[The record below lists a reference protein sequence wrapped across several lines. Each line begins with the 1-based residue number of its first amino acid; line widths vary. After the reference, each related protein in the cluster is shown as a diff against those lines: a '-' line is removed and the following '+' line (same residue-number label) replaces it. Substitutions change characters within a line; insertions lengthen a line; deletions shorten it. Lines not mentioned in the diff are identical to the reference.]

1 MLRYLRYISIV
12 IAFCFALQNSYAQ
25 KLDRSVRPKP
35 AAAPSIK
42 LGDTKSFELENGLKV
57 FVVEN
62 TKLPRVSFSLVLNI
76 DPTLEGDA
84 AGLQSAFGE
93 LMSTGTTSRT
103 KEQIN
108 NEIDFMGAGLNTS
121 ATGLSASSLKKH
133 AEKLVALMADVVMN
147 PDFKSEELE
156 KIRTNMIS
164 GLAAEKDNADA
175 IIGKVQSSLVFG
187 QNHPYGEAQTEET
200 VKNIS
205 LEKCK
210 KFYATYWKPNVAYL
224 AVVGDITADEAKK
237 LIEKYFAAWKR
248 ADVPKTT
255 YPTPY
260 SLSERKVALVN
271 KAGAVQSVINVT
283 NYVDLKPGAADEVK
297 VRVMNT
303 LLGGGMS
310 SRLFMNLRETHGWT
324 YGSYSRISA
333 DRLASSFT
341 AYAKVRNAVTDSSIY
356 EIFNE
361 LNRIRN
367 EVPTK
372 AEVEGIKNYLTGI
385 FAISLEDPKTIA
397 NFAINIERYG
407 LPKDYYANYLKR
419 LSEVTAED
427 VQEMA
432 KKYIK
437 PENCWVIVVGNRDEV
452 REKLTPFAK
461 SGKVE
466 LFDNYG
472 NPVSDIK
479 PAPAGVTAQTVI
491 NSYINAIGGEKNI
504 SKIKDLSIVMNA
516 TIQGMQIEM
525 KSYQKVPNKYMMQIG
540 MGEMIFQK
548 MVYDGIKGRA
558 SGMQGN
564 QDLQGKELEEL
575 QYQAIMF
582 TETQYN
588 KLGFKTTLKGIEAI
602 DGKEAYV
609 VEITNPK
616 GSKSTEY
623 FDVKSGLKLR
633 SVRTS
638 DSPQGPITQT
648 TDYADYK
655 DVKGVKF
662 PHEIN
667 QTAGPQSFNMK
678 VKTIEVNKKLKDT
691 LFEIK

>member
-1 MLRYLRYISIV
+1 MLRFISII
-12 IAFCFALQNSYAQ
+12 IAFYFTLQFSFAQ

-62 TKLPRVSFSLVLNI
+62 TKLPRVSFSLVLNV

-84 AGLQSAFGE
+84 AGLQSVFGE
-93 LMSTGTTSRT
+93 LMSTGTSSRT
-103 KEQIN
+103 KEQLN
-108 NEIDFMGAGLNTS
+108 NEIDFMGASLNTS
-121 ATGLSASSLKKH
+121 AIGINASSLKKH
-133 AEKLVALMADVVMN
+133 AEKLIAIMADVAMN
-147 PDFKSEELE
+147 PDFKNEELE
-156 KIRTNMIS
+156 KIRINIIS
-164 GLAAEKDNADA
+164 GLAAEKDNPDA
-175 IIGKVQSSLVFG
+175 IISNVQRTLVYGK
-187 QNHPYGEAQTEET
+187 NHPYGEIQTEET

-210 KFYATYWKPNVAYL
+210 KFYDTYWKPNVAYL

-237 LIEKYFAAWKR
+237 LIEKYFAEWKP

-255 YPTPY
+255 YSTP
-260 SLSERKVALVN
+260 SNLSERKVAIVN

-283 NYVDLKPGAADEVK
+283 NYVELKPGADDEIK

-310 SRLFMNLRETHGWT
+310 SRLFLNLRETHGYT
-324 YGSYSRISA
+324 YGSYSKLSA
-333 DRLASSFT
+333 DRLATSFI
-341 AYAKVRNAVTDSSIY
+341 AYAKVRNAVTDSAIN

-372 AEVEGIKNYLTGI
+372 EDVEGIKNYLTGI
-385 FAISLEDPKTIA
+385 FAISLEDPQTIA

-407 LPKDYYANYLKR
+407 LPKDYYTNYLKR
-419 LSEVTAED
+419 LSEVTIDD
-427 VQEMA
+427 VQQMA
-432 KKYIK
+432 QKYIK

-452 REKLTPFAK
+452 RDKLSPFTK

-472 NPVSDIK
+472 NPLNDMK
-479 PAPAGVTAQTVI
+479 AAPAGVTTQTVI
-491 NSYINAIGGEKNI
+491 NNYINAIGGEKNI

-516 TIQGMQIEM
+516 TIQGMGIEM
-525 KSYQKVPNKYMMQIG
+525 KSYQKTPNKYMMQIG

-548 MVYDGIKGRA
+548 MVYDGIKGRS
-558 SGMQGN
+558 SGMQGTK
-564 QDLQGKELEEL
+564 DLQGEELEEL
-575 QYQAIMF
+575 QYQSIMF
-582 TETQYN
+582 IETQYD
-588 KLGFKTTLKGIEAI
+588 KLGFKTTLKGVEAV

-609 VEITNPK
+609 LEITSPK

-633 SVRTS
+633 SVRS
-638 DSPQGPITQT
+638 VDSPQGPITQT

-667 QTAGPQSFNMK
+667 QTAGPQLFKMK
-678 VKTIEVNKKLKDT
+678 VKSIEVNKKLKDS

>member
-1 MLRYLRYISIV
+1 MLRYISII
-12 IAFCFALQNSYAQ
+12 IAFCFTLQFSFAQ
-25 KLDRSVRPKP
+25 KLDRSQRPKP
-35 AAAPSIK
+35 GAAPAIK

-62 TKLPRVSFSLVLNI
+62 TKLPRVSFSLVLNV
-76 DPTLEGDA
+76 DPALEGDA

-93 LMSTGTTSRT
+93 LMNTGTTNRS
-103 KEQIN
+103 KDQLN
-108 NEIDFMGAGLNTS
+108 KDIDFMGASLNTS

-133 AEKLVALMADVVMN
+133 AEKLVSIMADVVLN

-175 IIGKVQSSLVFG
+175 IIGKVQGSLVFG
-187 QNHPYGEAQTEET
+187 QNHPYGEASTEES

-205 LEKCK
+205 LEKCEN
-210 KFYATYWKPNVAYL
+210 FYSTYWKPNVAYL

-237 LIEKYFAAWKR
+237 LIEQYFAAWKR
-248 ADVPKTT
+248 ADVPKTN
-255 YPTPY
+255 YPVPTN
-260 SLSERKVALVN
+260 LNERKVALVN

-283 NYVDLKPGAADEVK
+283 NYVDLKPGSADEVK

-310 SRLFMNLRETHGWT
+310 SRLFMNLRETHGYT
-324 YGSYSRISA
+324 YGSYSRLSS

-341 AYAKVRNAVTDSSIY
+341 AYAKVRNAVTDSSVF

-361 LNRIRN
+361 LNRIRK
-367 EVPTK
+367 EAPTK
-372 AEVEGIKNYLTGI
+372 EDVEGIKNYLTGT
-385 FAISLEDPKTIA
+385 FAMSLEDPKTIA
-397 NFAINIERYG
+397 TFAINIERYG

-419 LSEVTAED
+419 LADVTAED

-437 PENCWVIVVGNRDEV
+437 PDNCWVIVVGNRDEV
-452 REKLTPFAK
+452 KDKLATFAK

-472 NPVSDIK
+472 NPVSDMK
-479 PAPAGVTAQTVI
+479 AAPAGVTAQSVI
-491 NSYINAIGGEKNI
+491 SKYINAIGGEKNLA
-504 SKIKDLSIVMNA
+504 KIKDISIIMNA
-516 TIQGMQIEM
+516 TIQGMGIEM
-525 KSYQKVPNKYMMQIG
+525 KSYQKAPNKYMMQIG

-548 MVYDGIKGRA
+548 MVYDGLKGRA
-558 SGMQGN
+558 SGMQGT
-564 QDLQGKELEEL
+564 QDLQGEELEEL
-575 QYQAIMF
+575 QYQAVMF
-582 TETQYN
+582 IETQYD
-588 KLGFKTTLKGIEAI
+588 KLGFKTALKGVDAVE
-602 DGKEAYV
+602 GKEAYV
-609 VEITNPK
+609 LEITNPK

-638 DSPQGPITQT
+638 DSPQGSITQT

-667 QTAGPQSFNMK
+667 QTAGPQSFKMK
-678 VKTIEVNKKLKDT
+678 AKTIEVNKKLKDN
-691 LFEIK
+691 LFEISPN

>member
-1 MLRYLRYISIV
+1 MLRYISI
-12 IAFCFALQNSYAQ
+12 IITFCFTLQFSFAQ
-25 KLDRSVRPKP
+25 KLDRSQRPKP
-35 AAAPSIK
+35 GAAPTIK

-62 TKLPRVSFSLVLNI
+62 TKLPRVSFSLVLNV
-76 DPTLEGDA
+76 DPALEGDA

-93 LMSTGTTSRT
+93 LMNTGTKNRS
-103 KEQIN
+103 KDQLN
-108 NEIDFMGAGLNTS
+108 NDIDFMGASLNTS
-121 ATGLSASSLKKH
+121 ASGLSASSLKKH
-133 AEKLVALMADVVMN
+133 AEKLVSIMADVVLN

-164 GLAAEKDNADA
+164 GLAAEKDNPDA
-175 IIGKVQSSLVFG
+175 IIGKVQRKLVFG
-187 QNHPYGEAQTEET
+187 QNHPYGEASTEES

-210 KFYATYWKPNVAYL
+210 SFYATYWKPNVAYL

-248 ADVPKTT
+248 ADVPKTN
-255 YPTPY
+255 YPTPVN
-260 SLSERKVALVN
+260 LNERKVALVN

-283 NYVDLKPGAADEVK
+283 NYVDLKPGSTDEVK

-310 SRLFMNLRETHGWT
+310 SRLFMNLRETHGYT
-324 YGSYSRISA
+324 YGSYSKLSA

-341 AYAKVRNAVTDSSIY
+341 AYAKVRNEVTDSSVF

-361 LNRIRN
+361 LNRIRK
-367 EVPTK
+367 EAPTK
-372 AEVEGIKNYLTGI
+372 EDVEGIKNYLTGT
-385 FAISLEDPKTIA
+385 FAMSLEDPKTIA
-397 NFAINIERYG
+397 TFAINIERYG

-419 LSEVTAED
+419 LADVTAED

-437 PENCWVIVVGNRDEV
+437 PDNCWVIVVGNRDEV
-452 REKLTPFAK
+452 KDKLATFAK

-472 NPVSDIK
+472 NPVSDMK
-479 PAPAGVTAQTVI
+479 AAPAGVTAQTVI
-491 NSYINAIGGEKNI
+491 SNYINAIGGAKNLA
-504 SKIKDLSIVMNA
+504 KIKDISIIMNA
-516 TIQGMQIEM
+516 TIQGMGIEM
-525 KSYQKVPNKYMMQIG
+525 KSYQKAPNKYMMQIG

-548 MVYDGIKGRA
+548 MVYDGLKGRA
-558 SGMQGN
+558 SGIQGT
-564 QDLQGKELEEL
+564 QDLQGEELEEL
-575 QYQAIMF
+575 QYQAVMF
-582 TETQYN
+582 IETQYD
-588 KLGFKTTLKGIEAI
+588 KLGFKTALKGVDAV
-602 DGKEAYV
+602 DGKDAYV
-609 VEITNPK
+609 LEITSPK

-667 QTAGPQSFNMK
+667 QTAGPQSFKMK
-678 VKTIEVNKKLKDT
+678 AKTIEVNKKLKDT

>member
-1 MLRYLRYISIV
+1 MLRYISII
-12 IAFCFALQNSYAQ
+12 IAFCFTLQFSLAQ
-25 KLDRSVRPKP
+25 KLDRSQRPKP
-35 AAAPSIK
+35 APAPAIK
-42 LGDTKSFELENGLKV
+42 LGDTKTFELENGLKV

-76 DPTLEGDA
+76 DPALEGDA
-84 AGLQSAFGE
+84 AGLQNAFGE
-93 LMSTGTTSRT
+93 LMSTGTTSRS
-103 KEQIN
+103 KEQLN
-108 NEIDFMGAGLNTS
+108 KDIDFMGASLNTS

-133 AEKLVALMADVVMN
+133 AEKLVSIMADVVLN
-147 PDFKSEELE
+147 PDFKNEELE

-164 GLAAEKDNADA
+164 GLAAEKDNPDA
-175 IIGKVQSSLVFG
+175 IIGKVQGALVFG
-187 QNHPYGEAQTEET
+187 KNHPYGENSTEES

-205 LEKCK
+205 LDKCK
-210 KFYATYWKPNVAYL
+210 NFYTTYWKPNVAYL

-237 LIEKYFAAWKR
+237 LIEKYFAQWKR

-255 YPTPY
+255 YPAPVN
-260 SLSERKVALVN
+260 LNERKVAIVN

-283 NYVDLKPGAADEVK
+283 NYADLKPGSPDEIK
-297 VRVMNT
+297 VRVMNN

-310 SRLFMNLRETHGWT
+310 SRLFMNLRETHGYT
-324 YGSYSRISA
+324 YGSFSRISS
-333 DRLASSFT
+333 DRLSSSFI
-341 AYAKVRNAVTDSSIY
+341 AYAKVRNAVTDSSVY

-372 AEVEGIKNYLTGI
+372 EEVEGIKNYLTGI
-385 FAISLEDPKTIA
+385 FAMSLEDPKTIA
-397 NFAINIERYG
+397 NFAVNTDRYG

-419 LSEVTAED
+419 LSEVSPED

-437 PENCWVIVVGNRDEV
+437 PENCWVIVVGNRDEIKD
-452 REKLTPFAK
+452 KLTTFAK
-461 SGKVE
+461 SEKVE

-472 NPVSDIK
+472 NPVNDMK
-479 PAPAGVTAQTVI
+479 AAPAGVTVQTVL
-491 NSYINAIGGEKNI
+491 NNYINAIGGEKNLA
-504 SKIKDLSIVMNA
+504 KIKDISIVMNA
-516 TIQGMQIEM
+516 TIQGMSIEM
-525 KSYQKVPNKYMMQIG
+525 KSYQKAPNKYMMQIG

-558 SGMQGN
+558 SGMQGT
-564 QDLQGKELEEL
+564 QDLQGEELDEL

-582 TETQYN
+582 IETQYD
-588 KLGFKTTLKGIEAI
+588 KLGFKTVLKGIEAV
-602 DGKEAYV
+602 DGNEAYV
-609 VEITNPK
+609 IEITNPK

-623 FDVKSGLKLR
+623 FDVKSSLKIR

-648 TDYADYK
+648 TDYADYRN
-655 DVKGVKF
+655 VKGVKF

-667 QTAGPQSFNMK
+667 QTAGPQSFKMK
-678 VKTIEVNKKLKDT
+678 AKNIELNNKLKDS

>member
-1 MLRYLRYISIV
+1 MLRYISII
-12 IAFCFALQNSYAQ
+12 IAFCFTLQFSFAQ
-25 KLDRSVRPKP
+25 KLDRSQRPKP
-35 AAAPSIK
+35 AAAPVIK
-42 LGDTKSFELENGLKV
+42 LGDTQIFEIENGLKV

-62 TKLPRVSFSLVLNI
+62 TKLPKVSFSLVLNI
-76 DPTLEGDA
+76 DPELERDA

-93 LMSTGTTSRT
+93 LMNTGTKNRS
-103 KEQIN
+103 KDQLN
-108 NEIDFMGAGLNTS
+108 NEIDFMGASLNTS

-133 AEKLVALMADVVMN
+133 AEKLVAIMADVILN

-164 GLAAEKDNADA
+164 GLAAEKDNPDA
-175 IIGKVQSSLVFG
+175 IIGKVQGALVFG
-187 QNHPYGEAQTEET
+187 KNHPYGENPTEET

-205 LEKCK
+205 LDKCK
-210 KFYATYWKPNVAYL
+210 KFYETYWKPNVAYL

-237 LIEKYFAAWKR
+237 LIEKYFAQWKR

-255 YPTPY
+255 YPTPIN
-260 SLSERKVALVN
+260 LNERKVALVN
-271 KAGAVQSVINVT
+271 KTGAVQSVINVT
-283 NYVDLKPGAADEVK
+283 NYADLKPGSPDEIK
-297 VRVMNT
+297 VRVMNNI
-303 LLGGGMS
+303 LGGGMS
-310 SRLFMNLRETHGWT
+310 SRLFMNLRETHGYT
-324 YGSYSRISA
+324 YGSYSRISS

-341 AYAKVRNAVTDSSIY
+341 AYAKVRNAVTDSSVY
-356 EIFNE
+356 EILNE

-372 AEVEGIKNYLTGI
+372 EEVEGIKNYLTGT
-385 FAISLEDPKTIA
+385 FTISLEDPKTIA

-407 LPKDYYANYLKR
+407 LPKDYYTNYLKR
-419 LSEVTAED
+419 LSEVSPED

-437 PENCWVIVVGNRDEV
+437 PDNCWVIVVGNRDEV
-452 REKLTPFAK
+452 KEKLVPFSK

-472 NPVSDIK
+472 NPVSDMK
-479 PAPAGVTAQTVI
+479 AAPAGVTAQTVI
-491 NSYINAIGGEKNI
+491 SNYINAIGGEKNI
-504 SKIKDLSIVMNA
+504 AKIKDISMVMNA
-516 TIQGMQIEM
+516 TIQGMGIEM
-525 KSYQKVPNKYMMQIG
+525 KSYQKAPNKYMMQIG

-548 MVYDGIKGRA
+548 MVYDGFKGRA
-558 SGMQGN
+558 SGMQGT
-564 QDLQGKELEEL
+564 QDLQGEDLEEL
-575 QYQAIMF
+575 QYQAVMF
-582 TETQYN
+582 IETQYD
-588 KLGFKTTLKGIEAI
+588 KLGFKTTLKGVDAV

-609 VEITNPK
+609 LEITNPK

-623 FDVKSGLKLR
+623 FDVKSGLKIR

-638 DSPQGPITQT
+638 DSPQGPITQI

-667 QTAGPQSFNMK
+667 QTAGPQSFKMK
-678 VKTIEVNKKLKDT
+678 AKTIEVNKKLKDS